1 MIQGVAA
8 KWSFSSLSAI
18 KEVRNDFLFFV
29 YLTTKRVVYQGKSIY
44 LHMNI
49 IYKQRTIKHAT
60 CVVRFGDRASYGING
75 RYFL

>member
-1 MIQGVAA
+1 MQIV
-8 KWSFSSLSAI
+8 KNTTI
-18 KEVRNDFLFFV
+18 LFDP
-29 YLTTKRVVYQGKSIY
+29 YQGKSIY

-60 CVVRFGDRASYGING
+60 CAVRFGDRASYGING

>member
-18 KEVRNDFLFFV
+18 KEVKNDFLFFV

-44 LHMNI
+44 LHRI
-49 IYKQRTIKHAT
+49 SFISKGQ
-60 CVVRFGDRASYGING
+60 
-75 RYFL
+75 